1 MKMFPPSAPIYWNT
15 RPRWQ
20 GSNEI
25 SRREIGYLNSFP
37 KGRKIERIRMNK
49 HDEPEYV
56 VITYENDRFVVN
68 ILTPSV
74 RRGYLGPRNMFNL
87 VEYLNKELGFV
98 SVI

>member
-1 MKMFPPSAPIYWNT
+1 MFPPSAPIYWNT

-37 KGRKIERIRMNK
+37 KGRKIERIRINK
-49 HDEPEYV
+49 NGDPEYV
-56 VITYENDRFVVN
+56 SITYENERFIVMF
-68 ILTPSV
+68 LTPKV
-74 RRGYLGPRNMFNL
+74 RGGFIGRKSLFDFI
-87 VEYLNKELGFV
+87 EYLNKEFGFI

>member
-1 MKMFPPSAPIYWNT
+1 MFPPSAPIYWNT

-49 HDEPEYV
+49 NGDPEYV
-56 VITYENDRFVVN
+56 NISYDNGSFIVV
-68 ILTPSV
+68 ILTPKVRSGFICRRSV
-74 RRGYLGPRNMFNL
+74 FDLI
-87 VEYLNKELGFV
+87 EYLNKELGFV